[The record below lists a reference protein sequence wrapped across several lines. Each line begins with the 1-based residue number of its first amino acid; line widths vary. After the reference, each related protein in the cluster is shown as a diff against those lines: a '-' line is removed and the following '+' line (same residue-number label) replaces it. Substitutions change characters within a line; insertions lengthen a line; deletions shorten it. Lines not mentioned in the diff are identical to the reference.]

1 MNGSL
6 AEIEQMIAN
15 GTATGL
21 DLGAILQS
29 LISGTNTTTVPS
41 GDNLG
46 AGECPFTS
54 TAQSGFLPVLTHG
67 CNHGFRPDYFVAPLW
82 HHSVDP

>member
-1 MNGSL
+1 VNGSL

-46 AGECPFTS
+46 TGECQFTS
-54 TAQSGFLPVLTHG
+54 TGQPRSLHDLTAAIEDFLL
-67 CNHGFRPDYFVAPLW
+67 
-82 HHSVDP
+82 